1 MRKQELKFIVTLAY
15 HGYLGS
21 MNSLAKNMKVVKSLF
36 LEITKFKISNAWLM
50 FSKINFYFNE

>member
-1 MRKQELKFIVTLAY
+1 MSKQELKFIVTLAY

-36 LEITKFKISNAWLM
+36 LEITKFKISNAWSM
-50 FSKINFYFNE
+50 FS